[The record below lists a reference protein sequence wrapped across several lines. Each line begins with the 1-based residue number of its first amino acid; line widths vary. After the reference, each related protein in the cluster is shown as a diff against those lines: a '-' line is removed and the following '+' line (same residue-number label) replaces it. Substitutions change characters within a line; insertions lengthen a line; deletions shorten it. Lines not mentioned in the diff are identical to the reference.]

1 MKNINKTILIAL
13 GMALPLSVM
22 ASPDDDVTIRMMQA
36 NEHATQAV
44 TRHIELPEAADD
56 RAKEHAAD
64 GLQAA
69 NKNRNRNGDMDR
81 DREHDLD
88 GGDRDH
94 EMEREMERERE
105 MVREG
110 EMDREREEYHER
122 ETGSD
127 DRKDVEHD
135 GQDREAMEHEG
146 FDRGSDKSK

>member
-1 MKNINKTILIAL
+1 MKNLNKSILIAL

-22 ASPDDDVTIRMMQA
+22 AAPGDDVTIRMMQA
-36 NEHATQAV
+36 NEHATEAV
-44 TRHIELPEAADD
+44 TRHIELPESADD

-69 NKNRNRNGDMDR
+69 NKNHNRNGDMD
-81 DREHDLD
+81 HDLD

-122 ETGSD
+122 DEMGRD

-135 GQDREAMEHEG
+135 GMDREEVQRED
-146 FDRGSDKSK
+146 FDRGGDKSKSGF